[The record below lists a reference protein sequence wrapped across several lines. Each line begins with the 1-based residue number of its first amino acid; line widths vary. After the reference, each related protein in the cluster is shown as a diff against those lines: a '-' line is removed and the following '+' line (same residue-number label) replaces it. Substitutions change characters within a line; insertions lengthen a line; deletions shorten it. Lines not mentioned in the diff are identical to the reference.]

1 MISVFHCTSR
11 ILIVQ
16 FYSIDYFNGIEA
28 LVYNDTQSILFFS
41 FLFSTSPGTDTSI
54 SINDDLTN
62 ISFYQF
68 YSTFNIIFNYI
79 RYYTRQTSFRFKI
92 NTWKVILRVAR
103 NFILLPELES
113 TDKWKTMIAVIIPSI
128 HVSNYERILDI
139 DNCPSIKQLQFHLR
153 FCFSKAERSNKSIN
167 SFFFQQQ
174 QHSSYFEILGISF
187 QICSNQ
193 NEMSE
198 KRKNQSGRKREK
210 IRKGVE

>member
-1 MISVFHCTSR
+1 MVFHCISR

-28 LVYNDTQSILFFS
+28 LVYSDTQSILFFS
-41 FLFSTSPGTDTSI
+41 FLFSTSPRTDTSI

-113 TDKWKTMIAVIIPSI
+113 TDKWKTMIAVIIPSDMFLI
-128 HVSNYERILDI
+128 TNVFLTLTIV
-139 DNCPSIKQLQFHLR
+139 LR
-153 FCFSKAERSNKSIN
+153 
-167 SFFFQQQ
+167 
-174 QHSSYFEILGISF
+174 
-187 QICSNQ
+187 
-193 NEMSE
+193 
-198 KRKNQSGRKREK
+198 
-210 IRKGVE
+210 

>member
-28 LVYNDTQSILFFS
+28 LVHNDTQSILFFS
-41 FLFSTSPGTDTSI
+41 FLFSTSPRTDTSI

-113 TDKWKTMIAVIIPSI
+113 TDKWKTMIAVIIPSDMFLI
-128 HVSNYERILDI
+128 TNVFLTLTIV
-139 DNCPSIKQLQFHLR
+139 LR
-153 FCFSKAERSNKSIN
+153 
-167 SFFFQQQ
+167 
-174 QHSSYFEILGISF
+174 
-187 QICSNQ
+187 
-193 NEMSE
+193 
-198 KRKNQSGRKREK
+198 
-210 IRKGVE
+210 

>member
-41 FLFSTSPGTDTSI
+41 FLFSISPRTDTSI

-113 TDKWKTMIAVIIPSI
+113 TDKWKTMIAVIIPSDMFLI
-128 HVSNYERILDI
+128 TNVFLTLTIV
-139 DNCPSIKQLQFHLR
+139 LR
-153 FCFSKAERSNKSIN
+153 
-167 SFFFQQQ
+167 
-174 QHSSYFEILGISF
+174 
-187 QICSNQ
+187 
-193 NEMSE
+193 
-198 KRKNQSGRKREK
+198 
-210 IRKGVE
+210 

>member
-1 MISVFHCTSR
+1 MVFHCISR

-28 LVYNDTQSILFFS
+28 LVYSDTQSILFFS

-113 TDKWKTMIAVIIPSI
+113 TDKWKTMIAVIMPSDMFLI
-128 HVSNYERILDI
+128 TNVFLTLTIV
-139 DNCPSIKQLQFHLR
+139 LR
-153 FCFSKAERSNKSIN
+153 
-167 SFFFQQQ
+167 
-174 QHSSYFEILGISF
+174 
-187 QICSNQ
+187 
-193 NEMSE
+193 
-198 KRKNQSGRKREK
+198 
-210 IRKGVE
+210 

>member
-1 MISVFHCTSR
+1 MVFHCISR

-28 LVYNDTQSILFFS
+28 LVYSDTQSILFFS

-113 TDKWKTMIAVIIPSI
+113 TDKWKTMIAVIIPSDMFLI
-128 HVSNYERILDI
+128 TNVFLTLTIV
-139 DNCPSIKQLQFHLR
+139 LR
-153 FCFSKAERSNKSIN
+153 
-167 SFFFQQQ
+167 
-174 QHSSYFEILGISF
+174 
-187 QICSNQ
+187 
-193 NEMSE
+193 
-198 KRKNQSGRKREK
+198 
-210 IRKGVE
+210 

>member
-1 MISVFHCTSR
+1 MVFHCISR

-28 LVYNDTQSILFFS
+28 LVYSDTQSILFFS

-103 NFILLPELES
+103 NFILLPELEL
-113 TDKWKTMIAVIIPSI
+113 TDKWKTMIAVIIPSDMFLI
-128 HVSNYERILDI
+128 TNVFLTLTIV
-139 DNCPSIKQLQFHLR
+139 LR
-153 FCFSKAERSNKSIN
+153 
-167 SFFFQQQ
+167 
-174 QHSSYFEILGISF
+174 
-187 QICSNQ
+187 
-193 NEMSE
+193 
-198 KRKNQSGRKREK
+198 
-210 IRKGVE
+210 

>member
-28 LVYNDTQSILFFS
+28 LVYNDTQSILFFP

-103 NFILLPELES
+103 NFILLSELEL
-113 TDKWKTMIAVIIPSI
+113 TDKWKTMIAVIIPSDMFLI
-128 HVSNYERILDI
+128 TNVFLTLTIV
-139 DNCPSIKQLQFHLR
+139 LR
-153 FCFSKAERSNKSIN
+153 
-167 SFFFQQQ
+167 
-174 QHSSYFEILGISF
+174 
-187 QICSNQ
+187 
-193 NEMSE
+193 
-198 KRKNQSGRKREK
+198 
-210 IRKGVE
+210 